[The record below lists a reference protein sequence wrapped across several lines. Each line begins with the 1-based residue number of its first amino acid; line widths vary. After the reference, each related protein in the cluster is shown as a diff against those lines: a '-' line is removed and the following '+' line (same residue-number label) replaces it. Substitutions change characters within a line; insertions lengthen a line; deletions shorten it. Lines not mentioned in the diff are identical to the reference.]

1 MARFVNVDRTTTLLM
16 PPDLRDWVKADDVVH
31 LVIEAVEQMDFAQ
44 VRVNE
49 RGTGSEQFPPSML
62 LALLIYSYAQGIYS
76 SRRIEQA
83 TYTHVGVRYLSG
95 DTHPDHDTI
104 ATFRRTNLGLLKQAF
119 SEVLQLARQLG
130 VLRVGTVFLDGTK
143 IKANA
148 SRRANRREADL
159 RAELAAID
167 AEVAARM
174 KAAEAADRTE
184 VAEQLPEGLADP
196 KTRKAKLEA
205 ARAALRQRAAEQHR
219 PPHDND
225 LGNTT
230 DPDSRRQRTSQ
241 GGIQGY
247 NAQIAATADGLIVAA
262 HVCSDNQDRRQLTP
276 TLQQVSANAAA
287 PHTVVAD
294 TGYDSHEQITQ
305 IENTFNATVYIPPQM
320 PVEVHTRQSRADAR
334 RSAERAQ
341 RRERVR
347 TPLGQQLMRQRR
359 STVEPIFGIIKS
371 ARGFSRFLLRG
382 LAAVDAE
389 WSLLCTAFNLRRLHR
404 LMAKPA

>member
-1 MARFVNVDRTTTLLM
+1 
-16 PPDLRDWVKADDVVH
+16 
-31 LVIEAVEQMDFAQ
+31 
-44 VRVNE
+44 
-49 RGTGSEQFPPSML
+49 
-62 LALLIYSYAQGIYS
+62 
-76 SRRIEQA
+76 
-83 TYTHVGVRYLSG
+83 
-95 DTHPDHDTI
+95 
-104 ATFRRTNLGLLKQAF
+104 
-119 SEVLQLARQLG
+119 
-130 VLRVGTVFLDGTK
+130 VFLDGTK

-196 KTRKAKLEA
+196 KARKAKLEA

-219 PPHDND
+219 PPHDDD